1 MKKTYLNT
9 YGKYVEILPK
19 FKNFIKTI
27 IEKHISLTDKEI
39 LDIGCGTG
47 NIGFYI
53 GSLVKTFTGIDPNE
67 NYIKIANKNKI
78 NFNKNLIFKVGSF
91 ENIPLNKKFDIVIAN
106 NSFHFS
112 KNKDLALKNVHNS
125 LKKGGY
131 FFIFEPTKNSNWGG
145 DILNRNSENFDDKIF
160 NQKMIELNS
169 SHMAIKKQNI
179 FLLVDEF
186 ETKNGQQLISILKK
200 VQ

>member
-9 YGKYVEILPK
+9 YGKYDEILPK

-47 NIGFYI
+47 TIGFYI

-67 NYIKIANKNKI
+67 NSIKIANKNKI
-78 NFNKNLIFKVGSF
+78 NFNKNLIFKVGIF
-91 ENIPLNKKFDIVIAN
+91 EYIPVNKKFDIVIAN

-112 KNKDLALKNVHNS
+112 KNKDLALKNVYKF

-131 FFIFEPTKNSNWGG
+131 FFIFEPTKNSNWGS
-145 DILNRNSENFDDKIF
+145 DILNRNSENFDEKIF
-160 NQKMIELNS
+160 NQKMNELKS

-186 ETKNGQQLISILKK
+186 ETKNRQQLISILKK
-200 VQ
+200 V

>member
-9 YGKYVEILPK
+9 YGKYVEISPK
-19 FKNFIKTI
+19 LKNNIKTI

-47 NIGFYI
+47 NMGFHI

-112 KNKDLALKNVHNS
+112 KNKDLALKTVHNF

-131 FFIFEPTKNSNWGG
+131 FFIFEPNKNSNWGS
-145 DILNRNSENFDDKIF
+145 DKLNRNSENFDEKIF
-160 NQKMIELNS
+160 NQKMIDLKDS
-169 SHMAIKKQNI
+169 YMAIKKQNT

-186 ETKNGQQLISILKK
+186 ERKNRQLIFILKK